1 MVGDT
6 FVDGCGV
13 YPDAPIGKGTR
24 IRFKLDEDR
33 QQDISVY
40 VEDGILHICG
50 MYRPVIITF
59 DQPNHF
65 TVDTVRWHR
74 KEDGDARPSSEVPR

>member
-1 MVGDT
+1 MADT

-13 YPDAPIGKGTR
+13 VADGPIGNGTR

-40 VEDGILHICG
+40 VQDGILHIIG
-50 MYRPVIITF
+50 QYRPLVAVRLEE
-59 DQPNHF
+59 NHID
-65 TVDTVRWHR
+65 VGSVRWPKR
-74 KEDGDARPSSEVPR
+74 DSQENQEGR